1 MPIRIP
7 VDNVGGTYG
16 NLHSYKLYTRPTARK
31 LFGEY
36 SYRRRQLS
44 KHQENVQRML
54 HVLALNGPM
63 TTWGMAK
70 VDILDDTEMIRT
82 KEKQYRK
89 LLVGRID
96 RGKRSSGVLDI
107 GIVVI
112 DGKSNLR
119 APANV
124 YRLSLHGIL
133 YCLDVLN
140 LTNREID
147 LMAQKYSNILPSVF
161 GRWCYLKSI
170 ITNDVYKLRLL
181 GKGLLLDSAQTATMS
196 KFPVYEVLT
205 YLSVKYQDY
214 FEHISEKDLSE
225 QISLWYYTHLLI
237 PSSSTTT
244 KKRVP
249 SEVKQWY
256 KLFEK
261 GDKELKQWYQEFL
274 DETIDFYKKRFE
286 IVKKLKKL

>member
-1 MPIRIP
+1 MSS
-7 VDNVGGTYG
+7 DNKGGTYG
-16 NLHSYKLYTRPTARK
+16 NIHSYKLYTRPTARK

-36 SYRRRQLS
+36 SYRKKMS

-70 VDILDDTEMIRT
+70 TDLLDDTDLIRT

-89 LLVGRID
+89 LLVGRVD
-96 RGKRSSGVLDI
+96 RGKRSPGVLDL
-107 GIVVI
+107 GLVVL

-124 YRLSLHGIL
+124 YRLSLHGVL

-140 LTNREID
+140 LTNKEID
-147 LMAQKYSNILPSVF
+147 LMAQKYSHVLPWVF
-161 GRWCYLKSI
+161 GKWDYLKSI
-170 ITNDVYKLRLL
+170 IANDVYKMRLL
-181 GKGLLLDSAQTATMS
+181 GKGLLLDSPQTTTIS
-196 KFPVYEVLT
+196 KFPVYEILT
-205 YLSVKYQDY
+205 YLTVKYQNY
-214 FEHISEKDLSE
+214 FEYISEKDLAE
-225 QISLWYYTHLLI
+225 QISFWYYTHLLI
-237 PSSSTTT
+237 PSGTKTRKQTT
-244 KKRVP
+244 
-249 SEVKQWY
+249 SELKQWY
-256 KLFEK
+256 KVFTK

-274 DETIDFYKKRFE
+274 DETVDFYKKRFG

>member
-1 MPIRIP
+1 MPIRASG
-7 VDNVGGTYG
+7 DNVDGTYG
-16 NLHSYKLYTRPTARK
+16 NIYSYKLYTRPTARK

-63 TTWGMAK
+63 TTWAMAK
-70 VDILDDTEMIRT
+70 VDLLDDTEMIRT

-147 LMAQKYSNILPSVF
+147 LMAQKYSNVIPLIF
-161 GRWCYLKSI
+161 GRWDYLKSI
-170 ITNDVYKLRLL
+170 IGTDVYKLRLL
-181 GKGLLLDSAQTATMS
+181 GKGLLLDSAQTTTMS

-205 YLSVKYQDY
+205 YLAVKYQDY
-214 FEHISEKDLSE
+214 FEYISEKDLAE
-225 QISLWYYTHLLI
+225 QISFWYYTHLLI
-237 PSSSTTT
+237 PSSTA
-244 KKRVP
+244 KKRTS
-249 SEVKQWY
+249 SEIKQWY
-256 KLFEK
+256 KLFAK
-261 GDKELKQWYQEFL
+261 GDKELKQWYQGFL
-274 DETIDFYKKRFE
+274 DETVDFYKKRFD